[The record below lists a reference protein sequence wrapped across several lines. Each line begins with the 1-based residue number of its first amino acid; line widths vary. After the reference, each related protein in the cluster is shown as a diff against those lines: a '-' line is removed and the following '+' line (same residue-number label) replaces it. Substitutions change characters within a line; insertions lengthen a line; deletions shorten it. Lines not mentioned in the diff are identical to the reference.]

1 MANSHSLGFVVIFI
15 VQLVLAKQAT
25 GEAVQVHPQVQPMIG
40 PPTEFLISWG
50 ARFVPCMRP
59 LPALSTAEQLPCLPD
74 STSHGDRYRQSQLL
88 SLIHI

>member
-25 GEAVQVHPQVQPMIG
+25 GEAVQVHPQVQPM
-40 PPTEFLISWG
+40 
-50 ARFVPCMRP
+50 
-59 LPALSTAEQLPCLPD
+59 
-74 STSHGDRYRQSQLL
+74 L